1 MSYRDFKFKD
11 LEDKF
16 GVKQKRKRLFSP
28 TLPNA
33 EPSDLLQRILERVDG
48 KLFTTEKALSENIV
62 SPILQ
67 EIWFRNKD
75 KIELFSGENL
85 EAEKSK
91 GLNGE
96 CDFIIARAPHAIEL
110 TAPII
115 NICEAKKGEVD
126 NARSLSQT
134 AAQLIGAKIF
144 NQKNNFPTDFLY
156 GVCTSGREWLFLK
169 LENDTIYIDTHRY
182 FQTDLPE
189 LLGVLQSIVDEY

>member
-16 GVKQKRKRLFSP
+16 GVKQGRKRLFSADVP
-28 TLPNA
+28 SV
-33 EPSDLLQRILERVDG
+33 EPSDLLLGILERIEG

-67 EIWFRNKD
+67 EIWFKNKD

-96 CDFIIARAPHAIEL
+96 CDFIIAKAPQAIEL

-169 LENDTIYIDTHRY
+169 LENGTIYIDTHRY
-182 FQTDLPE
+182 FQTDLPQ
-189 LLGVLQSIVDEY
+189 LLGILQYIIDEY